1 MPLGTPPTTHTA
13 FSNLIDGNL
22 VPAVSAHTLDVIEPA
37 TGAVYASA
45 PASDSADIEA
55 AVRAGER
62 AFPAWSGSSAA
73 ERAKLLERL
82 ADLIDANVSELAK
95 AESNDTGKPIMLA
108 RALDIPRS
116 AANFRFFAEA
126 IRHSSSTV
134 YFTQK
139 SAVPGSR
146 AATNT
151 VLRSPR
157 GVAGLI
163 SPWNL
168 PLYLLTWKIAP
179 AIATGNTCV
188 CKPSEVTPSTASMLG
203 ELIVRAG
210 FPAGVINIVHGLGS
224 TAGASLVTHPSV
236 PAISFT
242 GSTAV
247 GKWIGE
253 KAGGMLKRISLEL
266 GGKNPLIVCEDADIE
281 FAAELAE
288 RAGFTNQGQICLC
301 CSRVLVHRSIY
312 AKFVER
318 FVQRVNARVIG
329 DPRDEKTQHGAL
341 VSAEHLRKVAAAVDR
356 ARSLNAR
363 VLVGGSMVNPSSLPD
378 RCKGGFYYAP
388 TVIEGL
394 DPTCPIEQ
402 EEIFGPVVT
411 LQPFDNDQHAL
422 TLANGTN
429 YGLCASVVTPS
440 LDRSRL
446 FSTKLN
452 CGIVWING
460 WLVRDLRTPF
470 GGTKH
475 SGVGREGGQ
484 DALNFFTE
492 STTVCE
498 VHADRPGS

>member
-1 MPLGTPPTTHTA
+1 MPPGATTPTTA
-13 FSNLIDGNL
+13 FTNLIDGRL
-22 VPAVSAHTLDVIEPA
+22 VPAASGRTLDVIEPA
-37 TGAVYASA
+37 TGAVYATA
-45 PASDSADIEA
+45 PASDSTDIDA
-55 AVRAGER
+55 AVLAAER
-62 AFPAWSGSSAA
+62 AFPAWSSTSAA

-95 AESNDTGKPIMLA
+95 AESDDTGKPITLA
-108 RALDIPRS
+108 RTLDIPRS
-116 AANFRFFAEA
+116 AANLRFFAEA
-126 IRHSSSTV
+126 IRHTSSTV
-134 YFTQK
+134 YMTQK

-188 CKPSEVTPSTASMLG
+188 CKPSEVTPATASMLG
-203 ELIVRAG
+203 ELIVKAG

-224 TAGASLVTHPSV
+224 AAGGSLVTHPNV

-266 GGKNPLIVCEDADIE
+266 GGKNPLIVCEDADID

-312 AKFVER
+312 AKFVDR
-318 FVQRVNARVIG
+318 FVRRVGGRVIG
-329 DPRDEKTQHGAL
+329 DPRDERTQHGAL
-341 VSAEHLRKVAAAVDR
+341 VSGEHLRKVASAVDR
-356 ARSLNAR
+356 ARSLNGR
-363 VLVGGSMVNPSSLPD
+363 VLLGGSIVNPASLPD
-378 RCKGGFYYAP
+378 RCNGGFFYAP
-388 TVIEGL
+388 TIIEGL
-394 DPTCPIEQ
+394 DPACAVEQ

-411 LQPFDNDQHAL
+411 LQPFDNDPHAL
-422 TLANGTN
+422 KLANSTN
-429 YGLCASVVTPS
+429 YGLSASVVTPS

-446 FSTKLN
+446 FATKLN

-498 VHADRPGS
+498 VHSERSER